1 MDYSVIANIKAREI
15 IAGRFVHEVHWP
27 EWDSNERLKRA
38 DLSAEAR
45 LEMPAEPAYPADAPT
60 CKEDQHHPV

>member
-27 EWDSNERLKRA
+27 EWDSNETLKRA
-38 DLSAEAR
+38 
-45 LEMPAEPAYPADAPT
+45 EPTEPTDAPT
-60 CKEDQHHPV
+60 CREDQHHPV